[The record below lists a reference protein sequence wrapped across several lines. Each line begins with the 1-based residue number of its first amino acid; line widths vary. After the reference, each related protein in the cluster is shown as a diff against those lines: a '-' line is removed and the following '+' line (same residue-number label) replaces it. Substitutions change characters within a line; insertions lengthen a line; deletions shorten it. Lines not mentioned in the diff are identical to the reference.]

1 MWRLINLTLAGL
13 LLALIFVWREFPD
26 DNLHLIACDVGQG
39 DGLLLIYKDQ
49 QILVDAGPD
58 DSILS
63 CLGENMPFWDREIE
77 AAVITH
83 PQTDHMTGMVAVF
96 NSYEV
101 KQLMVVNFVNDIDQF
116 WVLKELVLKKNTP
129 VKELLAGDV
138 LKIGLVELTV
148 LWPKVPGGNKLA
160 WKETNTDRNVILG
173 AQTVADPNI
182 FSTVL
187 LGRFGKSKFLLT
199 GDIDTAI
206 EKQLVSDGVGEVD
219 VLKVAH
225 HGSKY
230 STSETFLTVVKP
242 KVGIISVGEKNR
254 FGHPTTE
261 VLQRLA
267 AVGAKIFRTDELGDI
282 KLSSNGEAWMIE

>member
-1 MWRLINLTLAGL
+1 
-13 LLALIFVWREFPD
+13 
-26 DNLHLIACDVGQG
+26 
-39 DGLLLIYKDQ
+39 
-49 QILVDAGPD
+49 
-58 DSILS
+58 
-63 CLGENMPFWDREIE
+63 
-77 AAVITH
+77 
-83 PQTDHMTGMVAVF
+83 
-96 NSYEV
+96 
-101 KQLMVVNFVNDIDQF
+101 MVVNFVNDIDQF

-230 STSETFLTVVKP
+230 SSSVSFLEKVKP
-242 KVGIISVGEKNR
+242 KLGIISVGVKNR
-254 FGHPTTE
+254 FGHPTPE
-261 VLQRLA
+261 VLTRLDNLGTT
-267 AVGAKIFRTDELGDI
+267 VFRTDEMGNIELTT
-282 KLSSNGEAWMIE
+282 NGVSWWKN